1 MRLLSATGAWLGSSL
16 VVATAAA
23 LVLLARAR
31 VVILVY
37 HDDRAVIQLRVILAV
52 LDRAAPLSSHF
63 VSHRWACHVLCH
75 SRFCPIAWVPACRL
89 RCLFALLSLGG
100 ALLQGVVPDVALW
113 IDFQREGLGGV
124 RPDQSFMARSVL
136 LQYIGA

>member
-1 MRLLSATGAWLGSSL
+1 MRLLSATRAWVDSGLI
-16 VVATAAA
+16 VATTAA
-23 LVLLARAR
+23 LVLLVRAC
-31 VVILVY
+31 VVVLVY

-75 SRFCPIAWVPACRL
+75 SRFCPIAWVPACSL
-89 RCLFALLSLGG
+89 RGLFALLSLGG

-136 LQYIGA
+136 L